1 MPFYRQKS
9 EKHRALVLRNLRD
22 LRRHLLS
29 GLMVFICLARI
40 LLNRIATAAATKT
53 GFSWNNLVNS
63 SSNSNNWTLFQ
74 VGVDLQNPETK
85 T

>member
-1 MPFYRQKS
+1 M
-9 EKHRALVLRNLRD
+9 
-22 LRRHLLS
+22 
-29 GLMVFICLARI
+29 FICLARI